1 MALLGK
7 TLKGR
12 STRPGGI
19 PQKRNIKWRQLA
31 KNQEEFDQLKQLA
44 KMKREGLKARIKDEQ
59 KVVTFNKKKLITYW
73 RKIMR
78 IAKTEQ
84 LKNEIDIY
92 SQNNQ
97 RELDSKEAFI
107 QMLDK
112 NLDEAEDQ
120 FQIALRNHLIHIENL
135 MQLQE
140 ARMRGLAE
148 EFNRDVNILE
158 TEFDLE
164 REEMVK
170 THKTQLKELE
180 DMIETVK
187 EEDKKK
193 TEEAQNEFSQ
203 FKEETKNKNLEETNV
218 MKIILETK
226 QTKYYTELE
235 QMNSKFQS
243 DTSNKVKDHQFYH
256 AHNKNRKQ
264 EIDRYLRTI
273 SSKKAK
279 IELMKLK
286 ILQHCKEFNARN
298 SALKK
303 EKENISRNY
312 HELKLKMQKF
322 REEESRRLKELSN
335 NSRNAVL
342 KLREYCALGE
352 KILKTAELCRRL
364 ETEKEKVLPF
374 YESSVDED
382 QIPEQFK
389 NEFEYLKKEDAEEYA
404 YLNNFY
410 KRFNKVLLDKLAI
423 EKQKEN
429 LQRDNQLLKSLLK
442 QYLDGISLND
452 DVLKNENNPLLVVN
466 HKFNLG
472 KMPVEKIE
480 NKTVIEGV
488 FEVRNT
494 TNQLQGQRAP
504 LFQ

>member
-12 STRPGGI
+12 STRPGGL
-19 PQKRNIKWRQLA
+19 PQKRNIKYRQLA

-44 KMKREGLKARIKDEQ
+44 KLKREGLKNRIKDEQ
-59 KVVTFNKKKLITYW
+59 KIVLFNKKKLLTYW

-84 LKNEIDIY
+84 IKNEIDIY

-120 FQIALRNHLIHIENL
+120 FQIALRNHLMHTDNL
-135 MQLQE
+135 NQLQE
-140 ARMRGLAE
+140 ARMRGLQE
-148 EFNRDVNILE
+148 EFNRDIQILE
-158 TEFDLE
+158 NEFDLE
-164 REEMVK
+164 REDMVK
-170 THKTQLKELE
+170 THKTHLKELE

-193 TEEAQNEFSQ
+193 MEEAQNEFSQ

-243 DTSNKVKDHQFYH
+243 DTSNKVKDHQFLH
-256 AHNKNRKQ
+256 QHNKNRKK
-264 EIDRYLRTI
+264 EIDRYLRMI
-273 SSKKAK
+273 ASKKAN
-279 IELMKLK
+279 IELEKVK
-286 ILQHCKEFNARN
+286 INQHCKEFNARN
-298 SALKK
+298 QALKK
-303 EKENISRNY
+303 EKENISNSY
-312 HELKLKMQKF
+312 HDLKHKMQKF
-322 REEESRRLKELSN
+322 REEESNRLKELTN
-335 NSRNAVL
+335 NSRNTVL
-342 KLREYCALGE
+342 KLKEYALLGE

-364 ETEKEKVLPF
+364 ETEKEKVIPF
-374 YESSVDED
+374 YEETVDDDE
-382 QIPEQFK
+382 IPQQLKDEL
-389 NEFEYLKKEDAEEYA
+389 EYLKPEEKDEYS

-410 KRFNKVLLDKLAI
+410 KRYNKVLLDKLAI
-423 EKQKEN
+423 DKQKEN
-429 LQRDNQLLKSLLK
+429 LQKDNKLLKSLLK

-472 KMPVEKIE
+472 KIQAERYE
-480 NKTVIEGV
+480 NKTIIEGP
-488 FEVRNT
+488 FQVRST
-494 TNQLQGQRAP
+494 QMQLQGQKP
-504 LFQ
+504 GYF